1 MTLMMG
7 RPRQGAG
14 GERAR
19 SVHLFTIRKT
29 GREPD
34 RLIALCGCRFH
45 RPDVEFLGEVR
56 GMPCEICL
64 TRTPDLTGESSE
76 GTAVLS
82 DLHSFD
88 RIEVLSSAVAAAG
101 SAVGEAERQ
110 V

>member
-7 RPRQGAG
+7 RPRQGTV

-19 SVHLFTIRKT
+19 SVHLFTVRKSA
-29 GREPD
+29 GEPD
-34 RLIALCGCRFH
+34 WLIALCGCRFQG
-45 RPDVEFLGEVR
+45 PDVEFLGEVR

-64 TRTPDLTGESSE
+64 TRTPDPTGESSD

-82 DLHSFD
+82 ELHSFD
-88 RIEVLSSAVAAAG
+88 RIEVLASAVAAGG
-101 SAVGEAERQ
+101 SVVGEAERQ